1 MIILSRQAR
10 DKHRE
15 DSQTRSFSQVHVGAS
30 GAVEAAAGLFEAA
43 GPSFPMSAINC
54 ETNAGSHD
62 LLRGKKRRKHGT
74 SPFCIHDLISLV
86 FRMLSMNWFTMTDSG
101 LTDSGNLFKPLATV
115 SRCFVIFSRTALNE
129 AADLID
135 WFTADTATT
144 DRLYARTAS
153 FCTGGSSQWDA
164 W

>member
-1 MIILSRQAR
+1 
-10 DKHRE
+10 
-15 DSQTRSFSQVHVGAS
+15 
-30 GAVEAAAGLFEAA
+30 
-43 GPSFPMSAINC
+43 
-54 ETNAGSHD
+54 
-62 LLRGKKRRKHGT
+62 
-74 SPFCIHDLISLV
+74 
-86 FRMLSMNWFTMTDSG
+86 MLSMNWFTMTDSG